1 MERPVRQKRMATL
14 QSRVLL
20 ICPCAR
26 LRMQQR
32 PLERLS
38 RQWRPLSLLQGS
50 VCFGSPHQNSG
61 LFEC

>member
-1 MERPVRQKRMATL
+1 MEGPVRQKRMATL

-38 RQWRPLSLLQGS
+38 RQWRPLSLLHCS
-50 VCFGSPHQNSG
+50 VCFGA
-61 LFEC
+61 F